1 MNGILSMTSN
11 SFLVYRGI
19 MIIILC
25 KVFNIIYF
33 TYNDTYYIIYIY
45 IYIYER
51 LRERR
56 ERERK
61 RERER
66 DFK

>member
-1 MNGILSMTSN
+1 
-11 SFLVYRGI
+11 

-25 KVFNIIYF
+25 KLLNIIYF
-33 TYNDTYYIIYIY
+33 TYNDTYHTIYIY